1 IFKNSTRTNLRF
13 YVICGTTA
21 VLGVLFCPFCG
32 SDKEWNLAEIIF
44 DEYLSPWSLLFYHI
58 FYWSLPLLI
67 YNTIRPCL
75 ILLYTTARMRLQVS
89 LINQRI
95 LQDCVD
101 NVDFDKLKVGQQISY
116 QNKIF
121 RTLCSCI
128 DHHVLTIRMFKKLL
142 ATVKLPMVIL
152 LLLSVLVSIFVIFV
166 TLYTFE
172 DVSTIWKL
180 CLIAMNIFVTM
191 ITFTIAQAGQNLFDE
206 TSNTLDILTQC
217 SWYNWDAK
225 NKQILLI
232 FMANCLKPCSLA
244 FAGIVVDYN
253 LTLLVSIIIYYVLL
267 QVLRN
272 ACSYAL
278 VLYNLQ
284 NRK

>member
-1 IFKNSTRTNLRF
+1 MISTIIVSEMIENTTMDIIQNSFRLTDVLGPEVPSFVIIFKNSTRTNLRF

-101 NVDFDKLKVGQQISY
+101 NIDFDKLKVGQQISY

-128 DHHVLTIRMFKKLL
+128 DHHVLTIRYTTNIME
-142 ATVKLPMVIL
+142 
-152 LLLSVLVSIFVIFV
+152 IF
-166 TLYTFE
+166 
-172 DVSTIWKL
+172 
-180 CLIAMNIFVTM
+180 
-191 ITFTIAQAGQNLFDE
+191 
-206 TSNTLDILTQC
+206 
-217 SWYNWDAK
+217 
-225 NKQILLI
+225 
-232 FMANCLKPCSLA
+232 
-244 FAGIVVDYN
+244 
-253 LTLLVSIIIYYVLL
+253 
-267 QVLRN
+267 
-272 ACSYAL
+272 
-278 VLYNLQ
+278 
-284 NRK
+284 